1 MKGSYFFHR
10 GGVVMGVNKII
21 LIGNLGADP
30 EVRSTSGG
38 TPVANFRLATSETY
52 KNRDGERETRT
63 EWHRVVT
70 FGRLAEICG
79 QYLKKGKQIY
89 IEGRIQTR
97 EWEDQTGNK
106 RWTTEIVA
114 NQMQMLGRA
123 GDGGGS
129 SPDDSQETQY
139 ADGGS
144 QAPAA
149 TDDDD
154 DLPF

>member
-1 MKGSYFFHR
+1 
-10 GGVVMGVNKII
+10 MGVNKII

-30 EVRSTSGG
+30 EVRSTGSG

-52 KNRDGERETRT
+52 KNRDGQRETRT

-123 GDGGGS
+123 GDVGGDS
-129 SPDDSQETQY
+129 SDDSQETQY

-144 QAPAA
+144 QAPAGG
-149 TDDDD
+149 DDDD

>member
-1 MKGSYFFHR
+1 
-10 GGVVMGVNKII
+10 MGVNKII